1 MVRIRFFSNSLWN
14 NGLVKRLL
22 LLVFMNPLSF
32 KKNSRTHH
40 NAILVPAIK
49 NTKMIFG
56 RESLLKMCK
65 NTSRKCQ
72 DFPRNVLFP
81 KFLFSPF
88 FFFFFFFH
96 YNLLFYNYL
105 PGILSKLQPGN
116 LKLWYT
122 LTQHTYLTFPFFSLK
137 SISMQ
142 RVMWKVSSGQKL
154 SVNKEAKFYKVVR
167 SYFKVLLR
175 TFSFPMAGSFCY
187 HRPESAN
194 DLLGLQEPPLAG
206 KIWVSKVLHLCS
218 SRRR

>member
-1 MVRIRFFSNSLWN
+1 MHQQASVRCLWWEWMVRIRFFSNSLWN

-22 LLVFMNPLSF
+22 LLVFMNPLSL
-32 KKNSRTHH
+32 KNSRTHH

-88 FFFFFFFH
+88 FFFFFH

-105 PGILSKLQPGN
+105 PGILSKLQARQFEIMIYPDTAH
-116 LKLWYT
+116 L
-122 LTQHTYLTFPFFSLK
+122 FDFS
-137 SISMQ
+137 
-142 RVMWKVSSGQKL
+142 
-154 SVNKEAKFYKVVR
+154 
-167 SYFKVLLR
+167 VLL
-175 TFSFPMAGSFCY
+175 
-187 HRPESAN
+187 PEIHLYATS
-194 DLLGLQEPPLAG
+194 DV
-206 KIWVSKVLHLCS
+206 KSK
-218 SRRR
+218 